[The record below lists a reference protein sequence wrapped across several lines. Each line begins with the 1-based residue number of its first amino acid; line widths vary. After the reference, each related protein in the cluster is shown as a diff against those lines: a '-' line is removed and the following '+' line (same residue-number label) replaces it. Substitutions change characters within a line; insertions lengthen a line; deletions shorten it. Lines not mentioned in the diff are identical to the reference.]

1 MSKMGSRRGNGDYNE
16 TIWVSSKSWQKSYL
30 LPLFCWLIKNQ
41 VKFIFSSPEN
51 FSPTW
56 RWKKRL
62 FDAELSAFLHLLSLN
77 KLLVQRLNASILL
90 FIISTSFPIQYNCEH
105 FCAIQF
111 YSQQFCDY
119 WAQKN
124 KHFFLNLAEISYNF
138 F

>member
-1 MSKMGSRRGNGDYNE
+1 MGSRRGNGDYNE

-90 FIISTSFPIQYNCEH
+90 FIISRSFSIQLRTLLCNSIL
-105 FCAIQF
+105 FSAILWRL
-111 YSQQFCDY
+111 S
-119 WAQKN
+119 AK
-124 KHFFLNLAEISYNF
+124 KHNYFFWI
-138 F
+138 